1 MEEFDSIEALAEE
14 MRTKLDSAA
23 DKKKVI
29 ALYAFNAT
37 GKTRLTNIL
46 SESGSENESD
56 NEQITVLCYNA
67 FIEDMFIWDN
77 EDFILSFNPNSWI
90 IKLITEQGLENE
102 IVDNFKE
109 LISSKIEPVFD
120 FDNGK
125 ITFNIVTGDS
135 GSVSNIKISNSE
147 ESMLI
152 WSIFYTVLD
161 AAIEALNT
169 NEEDRTMSIFNSL
182 KYIIIDD
189 PVSSVDDTR
198 IIAMAVKLID
208 CVKEFKGNSV
218 KFFFTTHHA
227 LFFNVL
233 VNSFRR
239 GRDSD
244 SNFKSFR
251 LSQNLDRKLRLE
263 EQGDAPFSYH
273 LVIKDMLEQVIQN
286 DAIEKYHFNLFR
298 NLVEKTSNFLGYENW
313 DECLTVEKKAEFRRA
328 LNVYSHSTLS
338 DLESRGVSNED
349 KVLLQE
355 MFNIFITTYK
365 WK

>member
-1 MEEFDSIEALAEE
+1 MAEFDSIEALAEE
-14 MRTKLDSAA
+14 IRSKLDLAT

-29 ALYAFNAT
+29 AMYAFNAT
-37 GKTRLTNIL
+37 GKTRLTGML
-46 SESGSENESD
+46 SESSDENEEEND
-56 NEQITVLCYNA
+56 QITVLCYNA
-67 FIEDMFIWDN
+67 FIEDMFTWDN
-77 EDFILSFNPNSWI
+77 EAYTLSFNQNSWI

-120 FDNGK
+120 FENGK
-125 ITFNIVTGDS
+125 VTFSITTGDDENS
-135 GSVSNIKISNSE
+135 DNIKVSRSE

-169 NEEDRTMSIFNSL
+169 NEEDRTTSVFNSL

-198 IIAMAVKLID
+198 IIAMAIKLID
-208 CVKEFKGNSV
+208 RVKEVEGSNL
-218 KFFFTTHHA
+218 KFFLTTHHA
-227 LFFNVL
+227 LFFNIL

-239 GRDSD
+239 DANFS
-244 SNFKSFR
+244 FKSFR

-263 EQGDAPFSYH
+263 KQGDAPFSYH
-273 LVIKDMLEQVIQN
+273 LVIKHILQEAIQN
-286 DAIEKYHFNLFR
+286 DCIEKYHFNLFR
-298 NLVEKTSNFLGYENW
+298 NLVEKTSNFLGYGNW
-313 DECLTVEKKAEFRRA
+313 DECLAEEKKTEFRRA
-328 LNVYSHSTLS
+328 LNVYSHSRLS
-338 DLESRGVSNED
+338 DLESRGVSQDD

-355 MFNIFITTYK
+355 MFNTFITTYK